1 LNKKRLAVVGATGSI
16 GRSALDICRRF
27 PEAFEVRALAVRSNL
42 KGLKALE
49 GEFKPKFV
57 VIYEEAAARDYVPL
71 FDSTRVLKG
80 KEGLKLLVQEDLDHI
95 VFASSGTDAIPALM
109 MALARKMEVSLAN
122 KESLVV
128 GGPWVMETVDSFDQ
142 LRPIDSEHSAIWQCL
157 LGERREDIEEIA
169 LTASGGPFLHATY
182 EEMKN
187 ATPEIA
193 FKHPTWRMGA
203 KITID
208 SATLFNKG
216 LEIIEACYLF
226 SMPLDRVKAVV
237 QPDSLIHGCVRFC
250 DGSSKLLLSKP
261 DMRIP
266 ISFALSYPRRLR
278 LDEAFHRPQI
288 TEWKVN
294 FLKIDE
300 EKFPCY
306 GLARRALQM
315 GNAYPPILVGA
326 DEAAVEAFLG
336 GVISMVDIFPLLE
349 RTLLSYNGPSNLN
362 SLEEA
367 IALVDFGRREAGRL
381 SRLFSERR

>member
-16 GRSALDICRRF
+16 GRSTLDICRMF
-27 PEAFEVRALAVRSNL
+27 PDRFEVKALAVRSNL
-42 KGLKALE
+42 RGLKTLE
-49 GEFKPKFV
+49 GELKPKFV
-57 VIYEEAAARDYVPL
+57 VIYEESAARNYVPL
-71 FDSTRVLKG
+71 FDDTIVLTG
-80 KEGLKLLVQEDLDHI
+80 KEGLKQLVWEDLDHI

-109 MALARKMEVSLAN
+109 MALTRKIEVSLAN

-128 GGPWVMETVDSFDQ
+128 GGPWVMKTVNSFDQ

-157 LGERREDIEEIA
+157 LGEEKEGIEDII

-182 EEMKN
+182 EEMKS

-193 FKHPTWRMGA
+193 LKHPTWSMGA

-226 SMPLDRVKAVV
+226 SMPLKRVKAVI
-237 QPDSLIHGCVRFC
+237 QPNSLIHGCVRFC
-250 DGSSKLLLSKP
+250 DGSSKLLSGKP

-266 ISFALSYPRRLR
+266 ISFALSYPKRLK

-288 TEWKVN
+288 VDWNIN
-294 FLKIDE
+294 FLAIDE
-300 EKFPCY
+300 KKFPCY

-326 DEAAVEAFLG
+326 DEAAVEAFLAG
-336 GVISMVDIFPLLE
+336 IISMVDIFPLLE

-367 IALVDFGRREAGRL
+367 VLLVDFGRSEARRL